1 MKNISKSFFT
11 TKVLDNVQFSL
22 KSGEIH
28 ALMGENGAGK
38 STLMKVLTGVY
49 TKDSGEILLDG
60 IPVNFK
66 HPIEAE
72 KKGICFVYQELN
84 SVPDMTVE
92 ENLFL
97 GRELRKTSFGVLNKK
112 AMKQKTKEVS
122 GELGVSLN
130 PDAVLGNLSVGQ
142 QQLVEIAK
150 ALLVKASVI
159 ILDEPTAA
167 LSEKEVQR
175 LFSVVRTLKT
185 RGVSFIYIS
194 HRMEEIF
201 ELCDR
206 VTVMR
211 DGQYIGTEIVSK
223 TGSEKLIEMM
233 IGRKLGNLFCKEQV
247 EPGKEVLQVSGLT
260 KNRIF
265 SDISFSVREGEILG
279 VSGLMGAGRTEIM
292 KTIFGCM
299 KADSGTIT
307 IFGETIPLNALTPK
321 LAREKG
327 IAFIT
332 EDRKT
337 EGLMIEE
344 SIEKNISL
352 TNFNKITRH
361 RTILDKQKEQ
371 MLSTDA
377 VKKFRIKSTGIDHKC
392 GFLSGG
398 NQQKVVFAK
407 WLSTDPKILI
417 LDEPTR
423 GVDVGAKQEI
433 YGIIMKMVKKGTAVI
448 MVSSDLPEIIG
459 LSDRVMVI
467 SEGKNAGILPKNLAT
482 QKNIMTLATGGTIH
496 ADK

>member
-1 MKNISKSFFT
+1 
-11 TKVLDNVQFSL
+11 
-22 KSGEIH
+22 
-28 ALMGENGAGK
+28 
-38 STLMKVLTGVY
+38 
-49 TKDSGEILLDG
+49 
-60 IPVNFK
+60 
-66 HPIEAE
+66 
-72 KKGICFVYQELN
+72 
-84 SVPDMTVE
+84 
-92 ENLFL
+92 
-97 GRELRKTSFGVLNKK
+97 
-112 AMKQKTKEVS
+112 
-122 GELGVSLN
+122 
-130 PDAVLGNLSVGQ
+130 
-142 QQLVEIAK
+142 
-150 ALLVKASVI
+150 
-159 ILDEPTAA
+159 
-167 LSEKEVQR
+167 
-175 LFSVVRTLKT
+175 
-185 RGVSFIYIS
+185 
-194 HRMEEIF
+194 MEEIF